1 LICDYFVVRKRMLLV
16 QDLYQRNGLYEY
28 QGGFHWQALAALAA
42 GAGVAFIGLVVP
54 PLHVLYSYAW
64 FVGFI
69 VSFFV
74 YFAVM
79 HSVQPIEQAAD

>member
-1 LICDYFVVRKRMLLV
+1 
-16 QDLYQRNGLYEY
+16 
-28 QGGFHWQALAALAA
+28 
-42 GAGVAFIGLVVP
+42 
-54 PLHVLYSYAW
+54 
-64 FVGFI
+64 VGFI